1 MDVFSAL
8 VSAMDAQRSLSA
20 QIKPYFKRL
29 EEPLLKLA
37 IQDGKFLDSPR
48 HPAQRALNAIDR
60 LSMVSSDNGQVKD
73 ENLLKLI
80 NRWTERI
87 RAEAATNPGV
97 YDEARAQL
105 ERVLEPLLRA
115 RLGRIARLQEALE
128 GWQKT
133 SQGKRIIT
141 RSIVERVEGK
151 PVPAVVLDL
160 LNTGWRNYLTRVLLR
175 NTDDANEQSHAWQA
189 LDQLLDWLGADS
201 DAEINRG
208 QAHHLLQYVDTQ
220 LALVSAD
227 REERE
232 RVVDRMAEHLLYAK
246 DRSELSYTT
255 LKPGGANDANAPAL
269 SEEESNQLDR
279 LQVGDWFIAEKFS
292 EPLNL
297 VWIGDDPPLY
307 VFANYRGV
315 KKFDAKPS
323 ELASMLADGSFKPTD
338 SLQLPLMDRSL
349 SSMVQHMHR
358 SLMRQAVLDPVT
370 GIIRQK
376 EFMRRVRHA
385 WLRAGTGDFG
395 FAIGVMD
402 FEDLRLYQSELDD
415 EGRNTLLLQ
424 LVEFLKAK
432 VSDPELFARCGE
444 RIFAF
449 MLRANNHQDA
459 LDQAENL
466 ITQVNKFSFQWKGE
480 NYPLT
485 ANIGL
490 AWSVDCLD
498 PDGLYT
504 KADEACISSKH
515 QGRNQIV
522 MYREDE
528 LINQLEGGL
537 VYWSSHIN
545 SVLAGGHLTLRCQ
558 PIMPI
563 GNVTGDPAHFE
574 ILLGTPADSSG
585 NHQCGRVCR
594 FGGTAQARERARPLG
609 AGNGI

>member
-1 MDVFSAL
+1 
-8 VSAMDAQRSLSA
+8 
-20 QIKPYFKRL
+20 
-29 EEPLLKLA
+29 
-37 IQDGKFLDSPR
+37 
-48 HPAQRALNAIDR
+48 
-60 LSMVSSDNGQVKD
+60 MVSSDNGQVKD

-87 RAEAATNPGV
+87 RAEAATNPGI

-105 ERVLEPLLRA
+105 EKVLEPLLRA

-133 SQGKRIIT
+133 SQAKRIVT
-141 RSIVERVEGK
+141 RSIEERVEGK

-175 NTDDANEQSHAWQA
+175 NTDDANEKSHAWQA

-201 DAEINRG
+201 DAEINRD
-208 QAHHLLQYVDTQ
+208 QAHHLLQYVDTH

-227 REERE
+227 REEQE

-246 DRSELSYTT
+246 DRSKLSYTT
-255 LKPGGANDANAPAL
+255 LKPGSANDANAPAL

-297 VWIGDDPPLY
+297 VWIGDDPLLY

-338 SLQLPLMDRSL
+338 SLQLPLMDRSF

-432 VSDPELFARCGE
+432 VPDPELFARCGE

-449 MLRANNHQDA
+449 MLRPTT
-459 LDQAENL
+459 
-466 ITQVNKFSFQWKGE
+466 IRMRW
-480 NYPLT
+480 
-485 ANIGL
+485 I
-490 AWSVDCLD
+490 
-498 PDGLYT
+498 
-504 KADEACISSKH
+504 
-515 QGRNQIV
+515 
-522 MYREDE
+522 
-528 LINQLEGGL
+528 
-537 VYWSSHIN
+537 
-545 SVLAGGHLTLRCQ
+545 
-558 PIMPI
+558 
-563 GNVTGDPAHFE
+563 
-574 ILLGTPADSSG
+574 
-585 NHQCGRVCR
+585 
-594 FGGTAQARERARPLG
+594 RPRT
-609 AGNGI
+609 